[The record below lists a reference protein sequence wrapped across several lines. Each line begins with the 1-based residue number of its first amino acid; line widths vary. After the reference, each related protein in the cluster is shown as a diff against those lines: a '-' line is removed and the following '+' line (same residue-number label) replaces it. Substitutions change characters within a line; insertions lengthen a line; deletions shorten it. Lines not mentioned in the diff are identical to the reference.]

1 MLDLADEIRHNPA
14 AGAQR
19 LVAEYRERLYQV
31 AYRLCLNAADA
42 EDLSFRTLQR
52 AIERI
57 GSYRPAGSFFQW
69 LYTILVNFRRMDV
82 RRKAANMLDFTDD
95 LPDAPADAPDAA
107 DTLAAV
113 EDAAAVRAAV
123 AALPEVFREVV
134 VFRYFEDLTVPE
146 IAQVLGV
153 PEGSVK
159 SRLSRAKL
167 RIRNMLSGTFGPADA
182 FKQDGTK
189 P

>member
-1 MLDLADEIRHNPA
+1 MDLVDEIKLRPA
-14 AGAQR
+14 AGARR

-52 AIERI
+52 AVERI
-57 GSYRPAGSFFQW
+57 GSYRPDGSFFQW

-107 DTLAAV
+107 DTLATT
-113 EDAAAVRAAV
+113 EDATAVRAAI
-123 AALPEVFREVV
+123 AALPEIFREVV
-134 VFRYFEDLTVPE
+134 VFRYFEDMSVPE
-146 IAQVLGV
+146 IAQVLGI

-159 SRLSRAKL
+159 SRLNRAKL
-167 RIRNMLSGTFGPADA
+167 RIRNMLSGTVGPTDA
-182 FKQDGTK
+182 FKQIGTK

>member
-1 MLDLADEIRHNPA
+1 MDLVDEIKLRPA
-14 AGAQR
+14 AGARR

-57 GSYRPAGSFFQW
+57 GSYRPGGSFFQW
-69 LYTILVNFRRMDV
+69 LYTILVNFRRMDL

-107 DTLAAV
+107 ETLAAI
-113 EDAAAVRAAV
+113 EDTAAVRAAV
-123 AALPEVFREVV
+123 SALPEVFREVV
-134 VFRYFEDLTVPE
+134 VFRYFEDMSVPE

-159 SRLSRAKL
+159 SRLNRAKL
-167 RIRNMLSGTFGPADA
+167 RIRNMLSGTVGPTDA
-182 FKQDGTK
+182 FKQIGTK

>member
-1 MLDLADEIRHNPA
+1 MDLVDEIRLRPA
-14 AGAQR
+14 AGARR
-19 LVAEYRERLYQV
+19 LVAEYRDRLYQV

-57 GSYRPAGSFFQW
+57 GSYRPGGSFFQW
-69 LYTILVNFRRMDV
+69 LYAILVNFRRMDV

-107 DTLAAV
+107 ETLAAV
-113 EDAAAVRAAV
+113 EDHAAVSAAV
-123 AALPEVFREVV
+123 AALPEVFREVG
-134 VFRYFEDLTVPE
+134 VFRYFEDLSVPE

-159 SRLSRAKL
+159 SRLNRAKQH
-167 RIRNMLSGTFGPADA
+167 IRNMLSGTVGPTDA
-182 FKQDGTK
+182 FKQDRTK

>member
-1 MLDLADEIRHNPA
+1 MELADEIKLRPA
-14 AGAQR
+14 AGARR
-19 LVAEYRERLYQV
+19 LVAEYRDRLYQV

-57 GSYRPAGSFFQW
+57 GSYRPGGSFFQW
-69 LYTILVNFRRMDV
+69 LYTILVNFRRMDL

-95 LPDAPADAPDAA
+95 LPDAPTDAPDAA

-134 VFRYFEDLTVPE
+134 VFRYFEDMSVPE

-159 SRLSRAKL
+159 SRLNRAKL
-167 RIRNMLSGTFGPADA
+167 RIRNMLSGTVGPAGA
-182 FKQDGTK
+182 FTQDETK

>member
-1 MLDLADEIRHNPA
+1 MADLADEIRHNPA
-14 AGAQR
+14 AGARR
-19 LVAEYRERLYQV
+19 LVAEYRDRLYQV
-31 AYRLCLNAADA
+31 AYRLCLNAVDA
-42 EDLSFRTLQR
+42 EDLTFRTLQR

-57 GSYRPAGSFFQW
+57 GSYRTDRNFFQW

-95 LPDAPADAPDAA
+95 LPDPPTDAPDAA
-107 DTLAAV
+107 ETLAAAQ
-113 EDAAAVRAAV
+113 DATVVRQAV
-123 AALPEVFREVV
+123 AALPEIFREVV

-146 IAQVLGV
+146 IAQVLAI

-159 SRLSRAKL
+159 SRLSRAKQ
-167 RIRNMLSGTFGPADA
+167 RIRNMLSGTVGPADA

>member
-1 MLDLADEIRHNPA
+1 MQTVH
-14 AGAQR
+14 
-19 LVAEYRERLYQV
+19 
-31 AYRLCLNAADA
+31 C
-42 EDLSFRTLQR
+42 RTLC
-52 AIERI
+52 ADLG
-57 GSYRPAGSFFQW
+57 GSRVK
-69 LYTILVNFRRMDV
+69 L
-82 RRKAANMLDFTDD
+82 AAVEDGRVLDSEMFPVGANT
-95 LPDAPADAPDAA
+95 AE
-107 DTLAAV
+107 TLAAV

-134 VFRYFEDLTVPE
+134 VFRYFEDMSVPE

-159 SRLSRAKL
+159 SRLNRAKL
-167 RIRNMLSGTFGPADA
+167 RIRNMLSGTIGPADA

>member
-14 AGAQR
+14 AGARR
-19 LVAEYRERLYQV
+19 LVAEYRDRLYQV

-42 EDLSFRTLQR
+42 EDLTFRTFQR

-57 GSYRPAGSFFQW
+57 RSYRADRNFFQW
-69 LYTILVNFRRMDV
+69 LYAILVNFRRMDV
-82 RRKAANMLDFTDD
+82 RRKAANMLDFTDN
-95 LPDAPADAPDAA
+95 LPDSPDPAPDAA
-107 DTLAAV
+107 ETLAAAQ
-113 EDAAAVRAAV
+113 DAAAVRQAV

-134 VFRYFEDLTVPE
+134 VFRYFEDLSVPE
-146 IAQVLGV
+146 IAQVLDI

-159 SRLSRAKL
+159 SRLNRAKE
-167 RIRNMLSGTFGPADA
+167 RIRLQLSGTVRTDDA
-182 FKQDGTK
+182 FNPNGDT

>member
-1 MLDLADEIRHNPA
+1 MELADEIKLRPA
-14 AGAQR
+14 AGARR

-42 EDLSFRTLQR
+42 EDLCFRTLQR
-52 AIERI
+52 AVERI
-57 GSYRPAGSFFQW
+57 GSYRPNGSFFQW
-69 LYTILVNFRRMDV
+69 LYAILVNFRRMDV

-95 LPDAPADAPDAA
+95 LPDATVESLDAA
-107 DTLAAV
+107 ETLAAV
-113 EDAAAVRAAV
+113 EDAAAVHAAI
-123 AALPEVFREVV
+123 AALPEIFREVV
-134 VFRYFEDLTVPE
+134 VFRYFEDMSVPE

-159 SRLSRAKL
+159 SRLNRAKQH
-167 RIRNMLSGTFGPADA
+167 IRNMLSGTVGPTDA
-182 FKQDGTK
+182 FKQDRTK

>member
-14 AGAQR
+14 AGARR
-19 LVAEYRERLYQV
+19 LVAEYRDRLYQV

-42 EDLSFRTLQR
+42 EDLTFRTFQR

-57 GSYRPAGSFFQW
+57 RSYRADRNFFQW
-69 LYTILVNFRRMDV
+69 LYAILVNFRRMDV
-82 RRKAANMLDFTDD
+82 RRKAANMLDFTDN
-95 LPDAPADAPDAA
+95 LPDSPDPAPDAA
-107 DTLAAV
+107 ETLAAAQ
-113 EDAAAVRAAV
+113 DAAAVRQAV
-123 AALPEVFREVV
+123 AALPEIFREVV

-146 IAQVLGV
+146 IAQVLNI

-159 SRLSRAKL
+159 SRLSRAKEY
-167 RIRNMLSGTFGPADA
+167 IRRHLSGTIRDKTA
-182 FKQDGTK
+182 FNPNGDK

>member
-1 MLDLADEIRHNPA
+1 MELADEIKLRPA
-14 AGAQR
+14 AGARR
-19 LVAEYRERLYQV
+19 LVAEYRDRLYQV
-31 AYRLCLNAADA
+31 AYRLCLNAAAA

-57 GSYRPAGSFFQW
+57 GSYRPSGSFFQW

-107 DTLAAV
+107 ETLAAV
-113 EDAAAVRAAV
+113 EDAATVRAAV

-134 VFRYFEDLTVPE
+134 VFRYFEDMSVPE

-159 SRLSRAKL
+159 SRLNRAKL
-167 RIRNMLSGTFGPADA
+167 RIRNMLSGTVGPTDA
-182 FKQDGTK
+182 FKQDRTK

>member
-14 AGAQR
+14 AGARR
-19 LVAEYRERLYQV
+19 LVAEYRDRLYQV

-42 EDLSFRTLQR
+42 ENLTFRTLQR

-57 GSYRPAGSFFQW
+57 RSYRTDRNFFQW
-69 LYTILVNFRRMDV
+69 LYAILVNFRRMDV
-82 RRKAANMLDFTDD
+82 RRKAANMLDFTDN
-95 LPDAPADAPDAA
+95 LPDPPDDHPDAA
-107 DTLAAV
+107 ETLAAAQ
-113 EDAAAVRAAV
+113 DAAAVRQAV
-123 AALPEVFREVV
+123 AALPEIFREVV

-146 IAQVLGV
+146 IAQVLEI

-159 SRLSRAKL
+159 SRLTRAKQ
-167 RIRNMLSGTFGPADA
+167 RIRSLLSGTIRDERA
-182 FKQDGTK
+182 FTPNGEN

>member
-1 MLDLADEIRHNPA
+1 MDLVDEIKLRPTV
-14 AGAQR
+14 GARR
-19 LVAEYRERLYQV
+19 LVAKYRDRLYQV

-57 GSYRPAGSFFQW
+57 GSYRPTGSFFQW

-107 DTLAAV
+107 DTLAAT
-113 EDAAAVRAAV
+113 EDATAVRAAI
-123 AALPEVFREVV
+123 AALPEIFREVV
-134 VFRYFEDLTVPE
+134 VFRYFEDMSVPE
-146 IAQVLGV
+146 IAQVLDI

-159 SRLSRAKL
+159 SRLNRAKL
-167 RIRNMLSGTFGPADA
+167 RIRDMLSGTVGPKDA
-182 FKQDGTK
+182 FKQIGTK

>member
-14 AGAQR
+14 TGARR

-42 EDLSFRTLQR
+42 EDSFRTLQR
-52 AIERI
+52 AVERI
-57 GSYRPAGSFFQW
+57 GNYRPTGSFFQW
-69 LYTILVNFRRMDV
+69 LYAILVNFRRMDV

-107 DTLAAV
+107 ETLAAV

-123 AALPEVFREVV
+123 AALPEIFREVV
-134 VFRYFEDLTVPE
+134 VFRYFEDMSVPE

-159 SRLSRAKL
+159 SRLNRAKL
-167 RIRNMLSGTFGPADA
+167 RIRNMLSGTIGPADA

>member
-1 MLDLADEIRHNPA
+1 MDLVDEIKLRPA
-14 AGAQR
+14 AGARR
-19 LVAEYRERLYQV
+19 LVAEYRDRLYQV

-57 GSYRPAGSFFQW
+57 GSYRPTGSFFQW
-69 LYTILVNFRRMDV
+69 LYTILVNFRRMDL

-107 DTLAAV
+107 DILAAV
-113 EDAAAVRAAV
+113 EDAAAVRTAV

-134 VFRYFEDLTVPE
+134 VFRYFEDMSVPE

-159 SRLSRAKL
+159 SRLNRAKQ
-167 RIRNMLSGTFGPADA
+167 RIRDMLSGTVGPADA

>member
-1 MLDLADEIRHNPA
+1 M
-14 AGAQR
+14 
-19 LVAEYRERLYQV
+19 
-31 AYRLCLNAADA
+31 
-42 EDLSFRTLQR
+42 SFRTLQR

-159 SRLSRAKL
+159 SRLNRAKQ
-167 RIRNMLSGTFGPADA
+167 RIRNMLSGTVGPTGA
-182 FKQDGTK
+182 FKKDGTK
-189 P
+189 T

>member
-1 MLDLADEIRHNPA
+1 MADLADEIRHNPA
-14 AGAQR
+14 AGARR
-19 LVAEYRERLYQV
+19 LVAEYRDRLYQV
-31 AYRLCLNAADA
+31 AYRLCLNAVDA
-42 EDLSFRTLQR
+42 EDLTFRTLQR

-57 GSYRPAGSFFQW
+57 GSYRTDRNFFQW

-95 LPDAPADAPDAA
+95 MPDAPADAPSAA
-107 DTLAAV
+107 DTLAAA
-113 EDAAAVRAAV
+113 EDAAAVRSAV
-123 AALPEVFREVV
+123 AALPEIFREVV

-159 SRLSRAKL
+159 SRLNRAKE
-167 RIRNMLSGTFGPADA
+167 RISGLLSGTIRTEAA
-182 FKQDGTK
+182 FNHNGDKT
-189 P
+189 